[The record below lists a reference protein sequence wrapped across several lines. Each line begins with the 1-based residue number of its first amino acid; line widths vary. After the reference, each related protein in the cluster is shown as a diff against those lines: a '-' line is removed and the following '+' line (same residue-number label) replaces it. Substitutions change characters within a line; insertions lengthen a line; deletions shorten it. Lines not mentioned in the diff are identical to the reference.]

1 MTLRTLP
8 SALRALFSCF
18 LITIG
23 MGYVAAIY
31 YLFVV
36 DVDPHQKMA
45 MTPVE
50 AIAAKYHGNRGNTR
64 LEAAL
69 NGAMSS
75 RIGAAEKE
83 QLVGWLR
90 GGATKDGFS
99 GVKPIFG
106 KLCIACH
113 NPKSG
118 LPIPP
123 LTTYEEVIKVAQVDT
138 GESIA
143 QLARVSHVH
152 LFGISIIFLLTGAIF
167 SMSEMSSLWR
177 ATIITLPFL
186 TIWADIGAW
195 WITKYAPV
203 FAWVVIT
210 GGALMGLALGVQ
222 IFIALWEM
230 LFARHKELRPPDVS
244 MKRGVSKS

>member
-8 SALRALFSCF
+8 TALRTLLTCF
-18 LITIG
+18 LVTIG
-23 MGYVAAIY
+23 LGYLAAIY
-31 YLFVV
+31 YLFVL
-36 DVDPHQKMA
+36 DVDPHRKMG
-45 MTPVE
+45 MSPVE
-50 AIAAKYHGNRGNTR
+50 AIAAKYHGDRGKTR

-75 RIGAAEKE
+75 RIGATEKE
-83 QLVGWLR
+83 QIVDWLR
-90 GGATKDGFS
+90 RGATRDGFPD
-99 GVKPIFG
+99 VKPIFD
-106 KLCIACH
+106 KFCIACH

-118 LPIPP
+118 LPVPP
-123 LTTYEEVIKVAQVDT
+123 LTTFEEVTKIAQVDT

-177 ATIITLPFL
+177 TTIISLPFL

-195 WITKYAPV
+195 WITKYAPA
-203 FAWVVIT
+203 FAWVVII
-210 GGALMGLALGVQ
+210 GGGLMGLALGVQ
-222 IFIALWEM
+222 IFISLWEM
-230 LFARHKELRPPDVS
+230 WFARHEAPRATEVS
-244 MKRGVSKS
+244 IRRGVSKS